1 MQPSFSR
8 YRYLASAAT
17 PRPRRAP
24 KEEGS
29 IAAIFTSLTGEEHNV
44 LPERFTSLKR
54 EIFHEGLVESWR
66 EVLAELRPAVEEIS
80 TVGSD
85 VSFSCP
91 FYVRRGVDWLR
102 ILDCS

>member
-1 MQPSFSR
+1 MHGGLKLLRRFVRPSFSR
-8 YRYLASAAT
+8 YRYLASAAA
-17 PRPRRAP
+17 PPPRRAP

-54 EIFHEGLVESWR
+54 DIFHEGLVESWR
-66 EVLAELRPAVEEIS
+66 EVLAELGPAVEEIS

-91 FYVRRGVDWLR
+91 LS
-102 ILDCS
+102 L